1 MAFEKSQLL
10 KQLADWQTLVG
21 ENPTLDV
28 VDDLREL
35 WQVQSV
41 YGERYYLKRLG
52 PWRNLPVL
60 SEYRMLVHLLEE
72 GVRVPAFLLTDDGAV
87 TAGPIDDS
95 FVLMRALQHVHL
107 PANEIPHH
115 ESEIGVA
122 TAHLHQAMSR
132 YSQPLGSYT
141 EDIKGGITGELRLP
155 DDLLQRF
162 DAVRYEILDL
172 LSKLPLQIVHGDFTP
187 GNVLHLAHGRGVGFI
202 DFDHLPNAPRIWDVA
217 KYLSRRL
224 RFHWCQ
230 GASPTIRTDCVEAF
244 VAGYIKVTK
253 LDQTEIE
260 ALPGAML
267 AYNVLEASY
276 NQCILDGILPR
287 RMFPDHAE
295 VLHDTLQTIDW
306 QLSHLDA
313 VSAAVH
319 RGVSR

>member
-1 MAFEKSQLL
+1 MALEKSQLL

-35 WQVQSV
+35 WRVQSV

-107 PANEIPHH
+107 PANEIHHH
-115 ESEIGVA
+115 ESEIGIA

-141 EDIKGGITGELRLP
+141 EDIKGGVTGELRLP
-155 DDLLQRF
+155 DDLLRKF
-162 DAVRYEILDL
+162 EAVRYEILER

-224 RFHWCQ
+224 RFRWCQ

-244 VAGYIKVTK
+244 VAGYIEVTK
-253 LDQTEIE
+253 LDQDEIE

-276 NQCILDGILPR
+276 NQSILDGILQR

-306 QLSHLDA
+306 QLSNLDA
-313 VSAAVH
+313 VSAAVR
-319 RGVSR
+319 RGFDR